1 MNEDSLIYGL
11 LLVLLPLQ
19 HHAINHLKI
28 NTSPSLCCRHTK
40 CAVDRGRVLTNTKKS
55 NKIYCTASS
64 STQISKDISKMD
76 HTISTASSK
85 ILLPHIS

>member
-1 MNEDSLIYGL
+1 MNGDSLIYGL

-28 NTSPSLCCRHTK
+28 NTSHSLCCRHTK
-40 CAVDRGRVLTNTKKS
+40 CAVDTGKVLINTKKS

-64 STQISKDISKMD
+64 LTQISNDISKMD
-76 HTISTASSK
+76 HTISTAS
-85 ILLPHIS
+85 I